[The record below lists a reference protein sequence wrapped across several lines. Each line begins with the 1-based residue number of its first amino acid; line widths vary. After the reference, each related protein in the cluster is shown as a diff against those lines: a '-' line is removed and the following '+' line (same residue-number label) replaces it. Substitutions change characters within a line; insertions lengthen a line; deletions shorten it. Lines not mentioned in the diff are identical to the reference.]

1 MKIVGWI
8 CGIFSLAMLFV
19 FLGKYAVSIGSIP
32 LWIIIVGVVLLPVY
46 DVYKTIKEENAA
58 GGNHESNGK

>member
-1 MKIVGWI
+1 MKIVALI

-32 LWIIIVGVVLLPVY
+32 LWTIIVGVLLLPVY
-46 DVYKTIKEENAA
+46 DVYKTIKEENSA

>member
-1 MKIVGWI
+1 MKIVALI

>member
-32 LWIIIVGVVLLPVY
+32 LWVIIVGVVLLPIY
-46 DVYKTIKEENAA
+46 DVYITMKEENA
-58 GGNHESNGK
+58 GGGEHESNGK